1 MSEPTGCDLIAL
13 STFTDTSSII
23 FFMAQQPAKLFGFAA
38 AIGLLGFAPF
48 LLLSQSQFLLPKE
61 RAFHF
66 DLFDPKSAANSSQPT
81 ASVARLE
88 VSLDSRK
95 VALYQGNQLIKT
107 YPIAIGREGWETPT
121 GTFHVHQMIQ
131 NPAWIQP
138 FTDELISVDDPRNP
152 LGGYW
157 IGFWSDGRN
166 AIGFHGTPDPGS
178 VGSAVSHGCL
188 RMYTEDIQELFQRVQ
203 PNTVVTVKR

>member
-1 MSEPTGCDLIAL
+1 MTQRPV
-13 STFTDTSSII
+13 
-23 FFMAQQPAKLFGFAA
+23 KLVGFAA

-48 LLLSQSQFLLPKE
+48 FLLAQSQFLLPKE

-66 DLFDPKSAANSSQPT
+66 DWFNPT
-81 ASVARLE
+81 AENPAQQNASAVRLE
-88 VSLDSRK
+88 VSLNSRK
-95 VALYQGNQLIKT
+95 VALYQENRLIKT

-121 GTFHVHQMIQ
+121 GTFRINQMLR
-131 NPAWIQP
+131 NPNWIQP
-138 FTDELISVDDPRNP
+138 FTDELIPVDDPRNP

-178 VGSAVSHGCL
+178 VGTAVSHGCL